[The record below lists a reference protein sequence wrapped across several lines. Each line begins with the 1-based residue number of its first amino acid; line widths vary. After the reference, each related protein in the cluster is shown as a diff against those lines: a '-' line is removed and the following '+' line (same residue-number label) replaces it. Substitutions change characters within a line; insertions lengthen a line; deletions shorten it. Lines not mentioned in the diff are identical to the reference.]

1 MFFIPS
7 GRTKF
12 PPSIISLQSQNFL
25 ITWNLGML
33 LTVFVSCHYLKFVYF
48 SLFKE
53 YFHCLQNLGLN
64 IQHCFTFSYL
74 MVLIHFSFAYLVTVN
89 HQSFII
95 LLFYIFLFL
104 CLPSR
109 YFLYFHLAPFL
120 NMLKRPTC
128 KYEVRWALE
137 NITTNKASGADG
149 IPVELFQILK
159 DDAVKVLQSICQQ
172 IWKTQQWPQ
181 DWKRSVFIP
190 IPKKVNA
197 KEWSTYCTNTHL
209 TCQQSNAQNSQSQAS
224 AICELWTSRC
234 SSWF

>member
-12 PPSIISLQSQNFL
+12 PPAIIALQSQNFL
-25 ITWNLGML
+25 LSWNLGML
-33 LTVFVSCHYLKFVYF
+33 LTVFVSCHYLKFLYF

-64 IQHCFTFSYL
+64 IQHCFTFSSL

-89 HQSFII
+89 CQSFII

-104 CLPSR
+104 CLLSR
-109 YFLYFHLAPFL
+109 YSLYFHLASYL

-128 KYEVRWALE
+128 KCEIRWALE

-159 DDAVKVLQSICQQ
+159 DDAVKVLQSICQE
-172 IWKTQQWPQ
+172 IWKTQQWPK
-181 DWKRSVFIP
+181 DWEKSVFIP
-190 IPKKVNA
+190 TPKKDND
-197 KEWSTYCTNTHL
+197 KEC
-209 TCQQSNAQNSQSQAS
+209 
-224 AICELWTSRC
+224 
-234 SSWF
+234 